1 LLLSMDNIARLGKLI
16 LDGGRIGDAQILQP
30 DMLDEFF
37 APRHA
42 RGLPTGIQ
50 LEAGEVH
57 YHAGIWRLPYRSRAG
72 ELLWIPSMRGYGG
85 QIIQTLPNG
94 ITAFR
99 FGFDSYET
107 EERYDALKLVKLA
120 DAIRPF

>member
-1 LLLSMDNIARLGKLI
+1 
-16 LDGGRIGDAQILQP
+16 
-30 DMLDEFF
+30 
-37 APRHA
+37 
-42 RGLPTGIQ
+42 
-50 LEAGEVH
+50 
-57 YHAGIWRLPYRSRAG
+57 G

-94 ITAFR
+94 VTAFR